1 MKTLI
6 ESDGKEVKI
15 KLVPENTFETA
26 IVDNLNLTNSSVT
39 IQKNEDKILELNV
52 NTFVK

>member
-26 IVDNLNLTNSSVT
+26 IVDNINLTNSGVT
-39 IQKNEDKILELNV
+39 IQKNDEKILIIDV

>member
-15 KLVPENTFETA
+15 KLVPENPFEIA
-26 IVDNLNLTNSSVT
+26 IVDSLNLTNSSVN
-39 IQKNEDKILELNV
+39 IQKNDDKVLILDV
-52 NTFVK
+52 NSFVK